1 MGKRGPKPDPVQIK
15 QAKGNPGR
23 RPLGDTPSGKSLP
36 PGPPDWMNR
45 WSKEEWRR
53 LRRIL
58 TPKGLLI
65 EKYRGNFEMLCFDF
79 GMWRECAMVVN
90 KKGLTFEEPVTNK
103 KGELLGYRIKTRP
116 EVFELR
122 KAQHSYYRRGAAFGL
137 TPSDDGDLGLK
148 TPGVDDPMDDVMATK
163 KRG

>member
-1 MGKRGPKPDPVQIK
+1 MDHAPPFLANSQVFESLRRGGAGAREAGRMGKRGPKPDPVQIK

-79 GMWRECAMVVN
+79 GMWQLARVGA
-90 KKGLTFEEPVTNK
+90 
-103 KGELLGYRIKTRP
+103 
-116 EVFELR
+116 LR
-122 KAQHSYYRRGAAFGL
+122 KV
-137 TPSDDGDLGLK
+137 GDRPPRPVK
-148 TPGVDDPMDDVMATK
+148 QK
-163 KRG
+163 KSRKR